1 VYNKVDLADRC
12 APDDFFVMREEIMSK
27 EFDSW
32 LASYLGE
39 KKSEVSLLI
48 RDRTALDFLISWS
61 IFESDCFSGFCKLD
75 EIKSYSVKLVESA
88 KYRTGSISRYVEH
101 FHERYQQNKLY
112 KNLMHKQK
120 CKNAEI
126 ILSKKINDLEE
137 NEKVFLLVLVVYRYR
152 NNIFHGNKGVSSWLA
167 YKEQIKMCCEVMH
180 HFIGMSEVA
189 HNKSKHT
196 DAA

>member
-1 VYNKVDLADRC
+1 
-12 APDDFFVMREEIMSK
+12 MSK

-39 KKSEVSLLI
+39 KESAVSLLI
-48 RDRTALDFLISWS
+48 QDQMAVEFLISWS
-61 IFESDCFSGFCKLD
+61 IFESDCFNGFCKLD
-75 EIKSYSVKLVESA
+75 DIKPFSDKIVKSA
-88 KYRTGSISRYVEH
+88 KYKTGPISRCVEH
-101 FHERYQQNKLY
+101 FHERYQQRSLY

-137 NEKVFLLVLVVYRYR
+137 SEKVFLLVLVVYRYR

-167 YKEQIKMCCEVMH
+167 YKKQIKLCCEVMH
-180 HFIGMSEVA
+180 HCIGLSEIA
-189 HNKSKHT
+189 HNKSKHG
-196 DAA
+196 DAV